1 MGMEVH
7 LEGDVRIGYAAFQ
20 TITALQTC
28 EAPPHPQRRLL
39 ERAHTWAYDLKTSRF
54 SFGIVGKLWL
64 VEIEPFLDLIA
75 YLVDD
80 DIINPVRY
88 GAEDDGDRWE
98 LIRAGMR
105 GTAPEDWTP
114 EDTEIDLDEL
124 VELVRWRPVGP
135 LLERF
140 EFEDGLYLSCTTLRG
155 RTFKAIPWVAE
166 TLSPVMDDELARG
179 RLEWFGSTLTFPF
192 ADRGTVSVTAARLFE
207 LREQPESGPELDID
221 AHATNVEL
229 RGEVRI
235 AADAY
240 ACLDALCPHDGA
252 ARLRARAQSWRFDP
266 EIRRFEFVLVGLSGF
281 EVRTFLDVLA
291 HLQDSVLVDTITAS
305 CEAFEGRCFVSA
317 GRRGWVRSDPVVGSV
332 IDIHEWLEAPPPLV
346 RIEPGIWDEP
356 LVCTTIRGFQYR
368 CDPYRVITEKDDLT
382 LDGRYHTRARA
393 LGSEVL
399 APTQTGGE
407 LAISSALLWAAREK
421 DPSWYRPNR

>member
-1 MGMEVH
+1 MGVEVH
-7 LEGDVRIGYAAFQ
+7 LEGSVRIGYAAFQ
-20 TITALQTC
+20 IITALQTC
-28 EAPPHPQRRLL
+28 EDPQHPQRRLL

-54 SFGIVGKLWL
+54 SFGIVGKLWV

-80 DIINPVRY
+80 DVVSAVDY
-88 GAEDDGDRWE
+88 YSEDRGSQWE

-105 GTAPEDWTP
+105 GTAPEGWTP
-114 EDTEIDLDEL
+114 DDTDLDLDEL
-124 VELVRWRPVGP
+124 AQLVRWRQVGP
-135 LLERF
+135 QLVRF
-140 EFEDGLYLSCTTLRG
+140 EFEDELYLSCTTLRG
-155 RTFKAIPWVAE
+155 RTFKAIPWVAKK
-166 TLSPVMDDELARG
+166 LSPVMHDELARG

-192 ADRGTVSVTAARLFE
+192 AERGAVSVTAAELFE
-207 LREQPESGPELDID
+207 LREQGESGPELDID
-221 AHATNVEL
+221 AHATNIEL
-229 RGEVRI
+229 RGQVRI

-240 ACLDALCPHDGA
+240 ACLDALCPRDDA
-252 ARLRARAQSWRFDP
+252 ASLRARAPSWRFDA
-266 EIRRFEFVLVGLSGF
+266 ELRRFEFVLVGLSAL
-281 EVRTFLDVLA
+281 EARAFLDVLA

-317 GRRGWVRSDPVVGSV
+317 GRRGWVRSDPVGGSV
-332 IDIHEWLEAPPPLV
+332 IDIHEWIEAAPPLV

-356 LVCTTIRGFQYR
+356 LVCTTIRGLQYS

-399 APTQTGGE
+399 APTQTGSE
-407 LAISSALLWAAREK
+407 LAISSAALWAAREK
-421 DPSWYRPNR
+421 DPSWVRPNR